1 MDIVSIPLW
10 GILREYLYV
19 TYSLVLEC
27 SFFLSFLCSAVSR
40 IIYLNLIQ
48 ISLFWLF
55 DYGKGELSLVTI
67 SDACMSFQS
76 GFLPWVNMSLFLW
89 IWVQNNLSP
98 LRFFI
103 PACSSGKPIRLLH
116 AHSSWTW
123 RKRIVYILLKYS
135 HTNVLSQDTDICP
148 VYPTEVV
155 FALDMSE
162 GVTPAA
168 FERMRNIVMS
178 LLKTIKIS
186 ESNCPTGARVS
197 IVSFNTNIRY
207 LIRFSEFQKHN
218 LLLQAVQRIPLER
231 STGKRSIGTAMRFV
245 ARNVFKRVRQGILT
259 RKVAIFFA
267 SGPSQED
274 VVESTAVLE
283 LSAWDITP
291 VIIAFTELPN
301 VRRAFSVSRLT
312 IKKNWISC

>member
-1 MDIVSIPLW
+1 M
-10 GILREYLYV
+10 
-19 TYSLVLEC
+19 
-27 SFFLSFLCSAVSR
+27 
-40 IIYLNLIQ
+40 
-48 ISLFWLF
+48 
-55 DYGKGELSLVTI
+55 
-67 SDACMSFQS
+67 
-76 GFLPWVNMSLFLW
+76 
-89 IWVQNNLSP
+89 
-98 LRFFI
+98 
-103 PACSSGKPIRLLH
+103 
-116 AHSSWTW
+116 
-123 RKRIVYILLKYS
+123 YILLKYS

-283 LSAWDITP
+283 LSAWDINP
-291 VIIAFTELPN
+291 VVIAFTELPN

-312 IKKNWISC
+312 IKKKIESVVDLLSGYYYLSKERSPDSSLGL

>member
-1 MDIVSIPLW
+1 M
-10 GILREYLYV
+10 
-19 TYSLVLEC
+19 
-27 SFFLSFLCSAVSR
+27 
-40 IIYLNLIQ
+40 
-48 ISLFWLF
+48 
-55 DYGKGELSLVTI
+55 
-67 SDACMSFQS
+67 
-76 GFLPWVNMSLFLW
+76 
-89 IWVQNNLSP
+89 
-98 LRFFI
+98 
-103 PACSSGKPIRLLH
+103 
-116 AHSSWTW
+116 
-123 RKRIVYILLKYS
+123 YILLKYS

-291 VIIAFTELPN
+291 VVIAFTELPN

-312 IKKNWISC
+312 IKKIESVVDLLSGYYYLSKERSPDSSLGL

>member
-1 MDIVSIPLW
+1 M
-10 GILREYLYV
+10 
-19 TYSLVLEC
+19 
-27 SFFLSFLCSAVSR
+27 
-40 IIYLNLIQ
+40 
-48 ISLFWLF
+48 
-55 DYGKGELSLVTI
+55 
-67 SDACMSFQS
+67 
-76 GFLPWVNMSLFLW
+76 
-89 IWVQNNLSP
+89 
-98 LRFFI
+98 
-103 PACSSGKPIRLLH
+103 
-116 AHSSWTW
+116 
-123 RKRIVYILLKYS
+123 YILLKYS

-291 VIIAFTELPN
+291 VVIAFTELPN

-312 IKKNWISC
+312 IKKKIESVVDLLSGYYYLSKERSPDSSLGL